1 MRPRDF
7 ALLVLVCVF
16 WAMSNVLSKIV
27 VAHWMVPPLFYAA
40 VRFALVAL
48 LTLPW
53 LLPIP
58 RPVWRIVAVG
68 LLMGGGNFALM
79 FVGLQTS
86 SPSAAAVVVQASVPI
101 TTLLSVVLLKER
113 IHWRRGI
120 GILLAL
126 SGVLVVVWQPG
137 LRLSGGLTFVLGA
150 ALAGSFG
157 AIMMKQMEQVSAL
170 RFQAWVGLTSFAAL
184 APASALLESHQMA
197 TASAA
202 GWPFVG
208 AVVFSALI
216 VSVFA
221 HTAYYGLIARYEA
234 NLIAPLTLMTPV
246 ATITLGVLFT
256 GDHLDARLLLGTG
269 VALAGVL
276 LVAIRRT
283 GAPIVETQ
291 EHA

>member
-197 TASAA
+197 TAFAA

>member
-1 MRPRDF
+1 MRSRDF
-7 ALLVLVCVF
+7 LLLALVCVF
-16 WAMSNVLSKIV
+16 WAMSNVVSKLV

-40 VRFALVAL
+40 VRFALVSL

-53 LLPIP
+53 LLPVP

-79 FVGLQTS
+79 FIGLMS
-86 SPSAAAVVVQASVPI
+86 ASPSAAAVVVQASVPI

-113 IHWRRGI
+113 IHWRRGL
-120 GILLAL
+120 GIVLAL
-126 SGVLVVVWQPG
+126 GGVLIVVWQPG
-137 LRLSGGLTFVLGA
+137 MRLSAGLAFVLGA
-150 ALAGSFG
+150 AVAGSFG

-184 APASALLESHQMA
+184 APLSALVEGNQWGMA
-197 TASAA
+197 AQA
-202 GWPFVG
+202 GWGFVG
-208 AVVFSALI
+208 AVVFSALV

-221 HTAYYGLIARYEA
+221 HTAYYSLIGRYEA

-246 ATITLGVLFT
+246 ATIALGVLVT
-256 GDHLDARLLLGTG
+256 GDRLDARL
-269 VALAGVL
+269 VAGAGLALSGVL
-276 LVAIRRT
+276 LVAMRRT